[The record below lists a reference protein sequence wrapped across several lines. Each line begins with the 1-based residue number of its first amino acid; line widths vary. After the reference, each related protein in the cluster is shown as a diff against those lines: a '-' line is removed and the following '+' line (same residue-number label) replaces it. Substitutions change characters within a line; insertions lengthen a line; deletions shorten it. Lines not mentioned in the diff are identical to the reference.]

1 MEQIIS
7 ALVTGG
13 AALIGVVLAEIY
25 SGGKILK
32 LLEKHDVKTDDT
44 KDKLSK
50 DYEDLSKDH
59 ADLSKENVNL
69 CGGLSTQHVLIMER
83 VSNIS
88 SGVNNINNIVVE
100 EKQNQSMRYDSLTD
114 KQKEIKLQ
122 MQAIELLTR
131 DWENQSLIIKTMQ
144 KDITELREENTE
156 LKEQLIKIKNK
167 NKNRDL
173 ER

>member
-13 AALIGVVLAEIY
+13 AALIGVVLAEIF

-32 LLEKHDVKTDDT
+32 LLERHDEKTDET

-50 DYEDLSKDH
+50 DY

-100 EKQNQSMRYDSLTD
+100 EKQNQNMRYDSLTD
-114 KQKEIKLQ
+114 KQKEIKSQ

-144 KDITELREENTE
+144 KDITELREENSE

-167 NKNRDL
+167 NRNKDL